1 MFRTLPR
8 TALLM
13 AALACFARPAFAQSA
28 DPLELARGLRENGMA
43 DLALDYLD
51 DLAAKKPAPALA
63 AVLPL
68 ERARAQLELAQREGD
83 DAKRDALITQARV
96 ELEKFLSGNATHPRR
111 PEAALTLARL
121 VSAQAKSLLT
131 KAYKLP
137 DPAQVKAE
145 KARARP
151 IFQDAAKRFGQAA
164 AAFAKQ
170 LDQAN
175 LTAARKRALTTD
187 LYQAE
192 LDRAT
197 NQLKLADTYDT
208 SGEASADDRSARGK
222 AVQQAEKLFKQLAE
236 ADEKHPLCWV
246 ARAWMG
252 ASQVEGGN
260 QNAAQATFKSV
271 TDAAKK
277 VPAAAAG
284 ARLVR
289 FFEMQGEYLKALGQ
303 RTPTALRKAQTEVSQ
318 WLAEPA
324 NRSARPAP
332 EVYAAR
338 YYLGRLALTQGELGV
353 RRDKA
358 GNITDVPSSA
368 QTHLRR
374 AIKDFGR
381 LIEPA
386 NDYSDR
392 AAEDRTLAR
401 RLLVGNA
408 DREPAQI
415 HTFEE
420 AVMSAEVQMYKASRE
435 AKTPDERAKLMH
447 KAIAL
452 YERADQLPVPKDA
465 ARDEVDAQVNRAF
478 AYLAAGQP
486 YQAAILGEHLA
497 HTSRASGP
505 AARAGLYAMQA
516 YLQAATK
523 LDVADRDGRKADRE
537 RAIQMAHYL
546 DKQYPDDPNTNAA
559 RIQLGDLLRREAKYA
574 EAFDVLSRVTPDS
587 PRLGT
592 ARLMEGLAAFE
603 LLRPQPE
610 GVANKSKLSA
620 KEKAAIWRRV
630 IADLT
635 RAANVPTSAS
645 ADDARIAVLLE
656 LQLAELY
663 ITEGAKGYPKAEQLA
678 LAAAKKTDTF
688 TALSAADKQEL
699 KFRAEDTRVRAAW
712 AEGMALYKAGKY
724 SAVMTKMTPLLTAA
738 TKEGSA
744 AAKVKPKDEAALA
757 AAKRLDADRRDKLL
771 VLALQTR
778 LKEGAAG
785 ADKMAGLFDLM
796 KRLGGS
802 LDASIEAL
810 TQLVHVIRPQLDE
823 LRKQGKADEA
833 DKLTRGVGQILD
845 KVATEPGITPRV
857 RMFLG
862 RAMKDLGNYDKAVAV
877 LQKIPTPAAAE
888 LAKKPADLDEKNR
901 MPVLVYRGSRL
912 ELAQTYRRAKKFDDA
927 AKTLREAMGTK
938 EKPGWAAKAIDFR
951 KESAYLLEDR
961 AEAATDPM
969 EAMKLWGE
977 ANDKW
982 RQLEAEILGPWRKLM
997 AGKKDNRS
1005 AMIALLDLKQLP
1017 PSDLLPKDGTEIRT
1031 ALSASKPPQWLT
1043 KLIVE
1048 RVPDKD
1054 GKLQPNPVAKEYAEQ
1069 LRNTVNRMEAQ
1080 VKPMHFDRFYDHAR
1094 CLTRANATMLKDKP
1108 TELDRRMS
1116 AIAQQIQDLQTANP
1130 DLPEETKAKFTTLM
1144 EQYPPL
1150 KQAYA
1155 NLGKPN
1161 PLIASTPT
1169 DTASTAATTSAA
1181 DAKPNETESKPV
1193 APTAA
1198 TEGNGNLGLIIGAL
1212 VGLLALAGVLG
1223 YIVKSRRPAP
1233 VRASAARSAKG
1244 KRPERNPFD
1253 RNPFAE

>member
-8 TALLM
+8 AALLL
-13 AALACFARPAFAQSA
+13 AALACFARPASAQPA
-28 DPLELARGLRENGMA
+28 DPLELARGLRESGMA
-43 DLALDYLD
+43 DLALEYLD
-51 DLAAKKPAPALA
+51 DLAAKRPAPALA

-83 DAKRDALITQARV
+83 DAKRDALITQARA
-96 ELEKFLSGNATHPRR
+96 ELGKFLSGNATHPRR

-121 VSAQAKSLLT
+121 VSAQAKSMLT

-137 DPAQVKAE
+137 DPAKVKTE

-151 IFQDAAKRFGQAA
+151 VFQDAAKRFGQAA

-175 LTAARKRALTTD
+175 LTPARKRALTAD

-208 SGEASADDRSARGK
+208 SGDASERSARGK
-222 AVQQAEKLFKQLAE
+222 AVQQAEALFKKLADTDE
-236 ADEKHPLCWV
+236 AHPLCWV
-246 ARAWMG
+246 ARAWAG
-252 ASQVEGGN
+252 AAQVEGGN
-260 QNAAQATFKSV
+260 QGAAQATFKAV

-277 VPAAAAG
+277 LPAAAAG

-289 FFEMQGEYLKALGQ
+289 FFEVQEEYLKALGE
-303 RTPTALRKAQTEVSQ
+303 RTPAALRKAHAAVTQ

-324 NRSARPAP
+324 NRAARPTP
-332 EVYAAR
+332 QVYAAR
-338 YYLGRLALTQGELGV
+338 YYLGRLSLTRGELGV
-353 RRDKA
+353 KRDKD
-358 GNITDVPSSA
+358 GKITDVPASA
-368 QTHLRR
+368 QTQLRQ
-374 AIKDFGR
+374 AIKEFDR
-381 LIEPA
+381 VTEPA

-392 AAEDRTLAR
+392 AAEDRMLAR
-401 RLLVGNA
+401 RLSVGNA
-408 DREPAQI
+408 DREPGQI
-415 HTFEE
+415 TSFEE
-420 AVMSAEVQMYKASRE
+420 AVISAEVQMYRAAHE
-435 AKTPDERAKLMH
+435 AKSPDERTKLMR
-447 KAIAL
+447 KAVAL

-465 ARDEVDAQVNRAF
+465 ARDKSQVNRAF

-486 YQAAILGEHLA
+486 YQAAVLGEYMA

-523 LDVADRDGRKADRE
+523 LDVADREGRKADRE
-537 RAIQMAHYL
+537 RAMRIAHFL
-546 DKQYPDDPNTNAA
+546 DKQYPDDANTNAA

-592 ARLMEGLAAFE
+592 ARLLEGLVAFE

-610 GVANKSKLSA
+610 GVAGKPKLPA
-620 KEKAAIWRRV
+620 KERAAIWRRV
-630 IADLT
+630 VADLSS
-635 RAANVPTSAS
+635 AADLPSSAG
-645 ADDARIAVLLE
+645 ADDARTAVLLE

-663 ITEGAKGYPKAEQLA
+663 ITDGAKGYPKAEKLA
-678 LAAAKKTDTF
+678 LSAVKKADAF
-688 TALSAADKQEL
+688 TALPAADKQEL
-699 KFRAEDTRVRAAW
+699 KFKAEATRVRAAW

-724 SAVMTKMTPLLTAA
+724 PAVMTKITPLLTAA

-744 AAKVKPKDEAALA
+744 AAKVKATDEAALA
-757 AAKRLDADRRDKLL
+757 AAKRLDAERRDKLL

-785 ADKMAGLFDLM
+785 ADKMAALFDLM

-802 LDASIEAL
+802 LDASIEAV

-823 LRKQGKADEA
+823 LRKEGKGDEA
-833 DKLTRGVGQILD
+833 DKLTRGVGAILD
-845 KVATEPGITPRV
+845 KVAAEPGITPRV

-912 ELAQTYRRAKKFDDA
+912 ELAQTYRLAKKFDDA
-927 AKTLREAMGTK
+927 AKTLQEAMGTK
-938 EKPGWAAKAIDFR
+938 DKPGWAATAIDFR
-951 KESAYLLEDR
+951 RESAYLLEDR
-961 AEAATDPM
+961 AEATADPK
-969 EAMKLWGE
+969 EAMKLWAE
-977 ANDKW
+977 ASAKW
-982 RQLEAEILGPWRKLM
+982 KELDAEILGPWRKLM

-1005 AMIALLDLKQLP
+1005 AFIALLDLKQLP
-1017 PSDLLPKDGTEIRT
+1017 QSDLLPKDEKAIRE
-1031 ALSASKPPQWLT
+1031 ALRQSRPPEWLA

-1069 LRNTVNRMEAQ
+1069 LRNTVNRLEAQ
-1080 VKPMHFDRFYDHAR
+1080 VKPMHFVRFYDQAR
-1094 CLTRANATMLKDKP
+1094 CLTRANAVMLKGKP

-1130 DLPEETKAKFTTLM
+1130 DLPEETKAKFAALM

-1161 PLIASTPT
+1161 PLMASTPT
-1169 DTASTAATTSAA
+1169 EAASTAATTSAA
-1181 DAKPNETESKPV
+1181 DAKKETEPKPA
-1193 APTAA
+1193 APTAT
-1198 TEGNGNLGLIIGAL
+1198 TEGGGDLGLIVGAL

-1223 YIVKSRRPAP
+1223 YIIKSRRPVP
-1233 VRASAARSAKG
+1233 VRASAARSRTVKG
-1244 KRPERNPFD
+1244 KRPEHNPFD